1 MDSKLFRTAFRDT
14 IPVMTGYLFLGFG
27 FGSLAQQNGLS
38 LWWALAMSAFIYAG
52 SMQFVAVTMLS
63 GGTNI
68 FAAALTTLAVN
79 ARHLFY
85 GISMIDRYRGTGK
98 KKPYLIFSLSDET
111 YSLVSQKEPG
121 QDGGNYYFLVSAL
134 DQFYWCFGTLLGAA
148 AGQWIF
154 GEKGEAPAVISY
166 LGRVLPY
173 AVMAMLVVYCLKGL
187 DFSTPGKYPPELLC
201 TILVAGLHAW
211 KRNTLLSIGVGTVAY
226 MLLVQLVF

>member
-1 MDSKLFRTAFRDT
+1 
-14 IPVMTGYLFLGFG
+14 
-27 FGSLAQQNGLS
+27 
-38 LWWALAMSAFIYAG
+38 MSAFIYAG

-85 GISMIDRYRGTGK
+85 GLSMIDRYKSTGK
-98 KKPYLIFSLSDET
+98 KKPYLIFSLTDET

-226 MLLVQLVF
+226 MLLVKLVF

>member
-27 FGSLAQQNGLS
+27 FGILAQQNGLS

-173 AVMAMLVVYCLKGL
+173 AVTAMLVVYCLKGL
-187 DFSTPGKYPPELLC
+187 DFSTPGKYLPELLC

-211 KRNTLLSIGVGTVAY
+211 KRNTLLSIDVGTVAY

>member
-1 MDSKLFRTAFRDT
+1 
-14 IPVMTGYLFLGFG
+14 
-27 FGSLAQQNGLS
+27 
-38 LWWALAMSAFIYAG
+38 MSAFIYAG

-85 GISMIDRYRGTGK
+85 GLSMIDRYKSTGK
-98 KKPYLIFSLSDET
+98 KKPYLIFSLTDET

-154 GEKGEAPAVISY
+154 GEKGETPAVISY

-226 MLLVQLVF
+226 MLLVKLVF

>member
-27 FGSLAQQNGLS
+27 FGILAQQNGLS

-68 FAAALTTLAVN
+68 IAAALTTLAVN

>member
-27 FGSLAQQNGLS
+27 FGILAQQNGLS

-187 DFSTPGKYPPELLC
+187 DFSTPGKYLPELLC

-226 MLLVQLVF
+226 MLLVQLAL

>member
-14 IPVMTGYLFLGFG
+14 IPVMTSYLFLGFG
-27 FGSLAQQNGLS
+27 FGILAQQNGLS

-68 FAAALTTLAVN
+68 IAAALTTLAVN

-85 GISMIDRYRGTGK
+85 GLSMIDRYKSTGK
-98 KKPYLIFSLSDET
+98 KKPYLIFSLTDET

>member
-27 FGSLAQQNGLS
+27 FGILAQQNGLS

-85 GISMIDRYRGTGK
+85 GLSMIDRYKSTGK
-98 KKPYLIFSLSDET
+98 KKPYLIFSLTDET

-154 GEKGEAPAVISY
+154 GENGEAPAVISY

-173 AVMAMLVVYCLKGL
+173 AVTAMLVVYCLKGL
-187 DFSTPGKYPPELLC
+187 DFSTPGKYLPELLC

>member
-1 MDSKLFRTAFRDT
+1 
-14 IPVMTGYLFLGFG
+14 MTGYLFLGFG
-27 FGSLAQQNGLS
+27 FGILAQQNGLS

-85 GISMIDRYRGTGK
+85 GLSMIDRYKSTGK
-98 KKPYLIFSLSDET
+98 KKPYLIFSLTDET

>member
-27 FGSLAQQNGLS
+27 FGILAQQNGLS

-85 GISMIDRYRGTGK
+85 GLSMIDRYKSTGK
-98 KKPYLIFSLSDET
+98 KKPYLIFSLTDET

-187 DFSTPGKYPPELLC
+187 DFSTPGKYLPELLC

>member
-1 MDSKLFRTAFRDT
+1 
-14 IPVMTGYLFLGFG
+14 
-27 FGSLAQQNGLS
+27 
-38 LWWALAMSAFIYAG
+38 MSAFIYAG

-85 GISMIDRYRGTGK
+85 GLSMIDRYKSTGK
-98 KKPYLIFSLSDET
+98 KKPYLIFSLTDET

-121 QDGGNYYFLVSAL
+121 QDGRNYYFLVSAL
-134 DQFYWCFGTLLGAA
+134 DQVYWCFGTRLGAA

-154 GEKGEAPAVISY
+154 GENGEAPAVISY

-173 AVMAMLVVYCLKGL
+173 AVTAMLVVYCLKGL
-187 DFSTPGKYPPELLC
+187 DFSTPGKYLPELQC